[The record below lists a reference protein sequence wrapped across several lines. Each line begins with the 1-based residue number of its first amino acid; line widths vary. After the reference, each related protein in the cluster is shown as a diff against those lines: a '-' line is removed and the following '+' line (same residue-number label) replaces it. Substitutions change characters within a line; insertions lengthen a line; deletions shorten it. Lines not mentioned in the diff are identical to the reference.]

1 MPRLLPVALLAPAVA
16 LLLWLSL
23 GRVEPRADFV
33 VATDQ
38 VRTIDPQR
46 ASFADELAVAAALF
60 EGLTRLNERTFLP
73 EPGAAERWEIS
84 ADGRRYVFHLRP
96 GARWSNGEP
105 LLAGHFVR
113 AWEYVLD
120 PACETQYAPALF
132 VIEGAEAYYRAA
144 GGVER
149 LPAETLGIRAIDD
162 RTLELRLVAPCP
174 YLLEILSF
182 PIFAPIYP
190 PLLERFVYRD
200 GRVLRGTRHLWLRP
214 EHIVSNGAFRLVAWG
229 FKERFLLTRNEHYWD
244 RDVCDVE
251 TIEFYLA
258 PSGHAAQIAYETG
271 RVDMLRGR
279 PVVLADGQP
288 PNENAVLAGV
298 FRLGP
303 RFGTSSLRITSRRPP
318 LDDPELRK
326 ALALAIDKDEL
337 CRHVM
342 GLGEQPADHYV
353 PWHLLPGDVAAEAH
367 GLAADQTREERLAE
381 ARRLFSRSRAGR
393 AGGGGRPLELAYAPE
408 PAAFRRVCEAV
419 AEMWRRD
426 LGLRVELRALE
437 PRVLSERI
445 RRLDYDVVRS
455 NWFGDYSDA
464 MTFLDMFTSR
474 SAQNRTGWADAG
486 YDARI
491 AAAAREPVAARRIEL
506 LQAAE
511 RRLCLEELPIIPL
524 FFMRGNALLDPRFE
538 LADSLRGVPQFHR
551 VRRAATR

>member
-1 MPRLLPVALLAPAVA
+1 MPRLLPIALLAPALA
-16 LLLWLSL
+16 MLLWLAL

-33 VATDQ
+33 VAGDQ
-38 VRTIDPQR
+38 VRTIDPHR
-46 ASFADELAVAAALF
+46 ASFADELAIAGALF

-73 EPGAAERWEIS
+73 EPGAAERWETCE
-84 ADGRRYVFHLRP
+84 DGRRYVFHLRP
-96 GARWSNGEP
+96 EARWSNGEP
-105 LLAGHFVR
+105 LLAEHFVR

-120 PACETQYAPALF
+120 PACEAQYAAALF
-132 VIEGAEAYYRAA
+132 VIDGAEAYYRAA

-149 LPAETLGIRAIDD
+149 PPAETLGVRAIDA
-162 RTLELRLVAPCP
+162 RTLELRLAAPCP

-182 PIFAPIYP
+182 PIFAPVYP

-214 EHIVSNGAFRLVAWG
+214 EHIVGNGAFRLVKWD
-229 FKERFLLTRNEHYWD
+229 FKERFLLARNEHYWD

-258 PSGHAAQIAYETG
+258 PSGNAAQIAYETG
-271 RVDMLRGR
+271 RVDMLRGLDAEVALELR
-279 PVVLADGQP
+279 RQQETGRRRD
-288 PNENAVLAGV
+288 
-298 FRLGP
+298 FRLGD
-303 RFGTSSLRITSRRPP
+303 RFATFFLRVNCRRPP
-318 LDDPELRK
+318 LDDADLRR

-353 PWHLLPGDVAAEAH
+353 PWHLLAGGAAAPPA
-367 GLAADQTREERLAE
+367 GLGMGLSRAARLTE
-381 ARRLFSRSRAGR
+381 ARRLLSRSRLGAT
-393 AGGGGRPLELAYAPE
+393 GGGRPLELAYAPE

-455 NWFGDYSDA
+455 NWFGDYSDP
-464 MTFLDMFTSR
+464 MTFLDMFTSHG
-474 SAQNRTGWADAG
+474 AQNRTGWADAE
-486 YDARI
+486 YDALI

-524 FFMRGNALLDPRFE
+524 FFMRGNALLNPRFE
-538 LADSLRGVPQFHR
+538 LADSQRGVPQFHR
-551 VRRAATR
+551 VRRAAAR